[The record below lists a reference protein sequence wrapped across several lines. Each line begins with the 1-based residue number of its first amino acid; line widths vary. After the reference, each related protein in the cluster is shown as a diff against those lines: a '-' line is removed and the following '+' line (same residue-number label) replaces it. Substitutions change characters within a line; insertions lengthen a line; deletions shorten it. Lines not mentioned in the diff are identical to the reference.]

1 MTPARF
7 RWGALLILLG
17 LILLL
22 RNLEVIDSN
31 YFWTGFLIYFPIL
44 LIAIGVEKIFTR
56 TKLQAI
62 SYATT
67 VVIFGGGL
75 YLAMSGSRGDAAG
88 ADFFQETSYNWN
100 EDSGVR
106 ELHAVL
112 DLGRGN
118 LTVRDAT
125 DELVYAQ
132 FNEFSSKPEIER
144 TVENGIGNIKF
155 KGKGTRFLGGLVKI
169 ETGEDADWYLSFSK
183 VLPLVLECSGSQ
195 SDIHLNLSTTPVK
208 QLKVDAEE
216 ATVYLKLGDLEREL
230 KVDVTGT
237 DSDVRLRVPVTAGLK
252 VSGISDEQYLKQVG
266 LERRN
271 GWYVNEGYD
280 TMRSKI
286 DVNLDDTQ
294 SSLSIDYY

>member
-7 RWGALLILLG
+7 RWGALLVLVG

-22 RNLEVIDSN
+22 RNLDVIDSN

-44 LIAIGVEKIFTR
+44 LIAIGIEKIFTR
-56 TKLQAI
+56 SKFQAV

-67 VVIFGGGL
+67 VLVFAGGL
-75 YLAMSGSRGDAAG
+75 YLALSGSHSSSGG
-88 ADFFQETSYNWN
+88 DFFQETSYNWT
-100 EDSGVR
+100 DDAAVK

-125 DELVYAQ
+125 DELVFAQ

-144 TVENGIGNIKF
+144 SVDGGVGNIRF
-155 KGKGTRFLGGLVKI
+155 TGKGSRFLGGLVKI
-169 ETGEDADWYLSFSK
+169 ETGEDADWYLSFSN
-183 VLPLVLECSGSQ
+183 VLPLILECNGSQ
-195 SDIHLNLSTTPVK
+195 SDIHLNLATTPVK

-216 ATVYLKLGDLEREL
+216 ATVYLKLGDLEDRVN
-230 KVDVTGT
+230 VDVSGS
-237 DSDVRLRVPVTAGLK
+237 DSDVRLRIPITAGLR
-252 VSGISDEQYLKQVG
+252 VSGITDEQYLKQVG
-266 LERRN
+266 LERHN
-271 GWYVNEGYD
+271 GWFTNAGYD

-286 DVNLDDTQ
+286 DVNLDDKQ
-294 SSLSIDYY
+294 SSLSIDFY

>member
-7 RWGALLILLG
+7 RWGALLVLLG

-44 LIAIGVEKIFTR
+44 LIAIGIEKIFAR

-67 VVIFGGGL
+67 VLVFAGGL
-75 YLAMSGSRGDAAG
+75 YLAMSGSHSSSGG
-88 ADFFQETSYNWN
+88 DFFQETSYNWT
-100 EDSGVR
+100 DDAAVK

-125 DELVYAQ
+125 DELVFAQ

-144 TVENGIGNIKF
+144 SVSGGIGNIRF
-155 KGKGTRFLGGLVKI
+155 TGKGSRFLGGLVKI

-183 VLPLVLECSGSQ
+183 ILPLVLECNGSQ
-195 SDIHLNLSTTPVK
+195 SDIHLNLATTPVK

-216 ATVYLKLGDLEREL
+216 ATVYLKLGDLEDRVT
-230 KVDVTGT
+230 VDVTGS
-237 DSDVRLRVPVTAGLK
+237 DSDVRLRVPITAGLR
-252 VSGISDEQYLKQVG
+252 VSGITDEQYLKQVG
-266 LERRN
+266 LERHN
-271 GWYVNEGYD
+271 GWFTNAGYD

-286 DVNLDDTQ
+286 DVNLDDKQ
-294 SSLSIDYY
+294 SSLSIDFY

>member
-22 RNLEVIDSN
+22 RNLDVIDSN

-44 LIAIGVEKIFTR
+44 LIAIGIEKIFTR

-62 SYATT
+62 AYATT
-67 VVIFGGGL
+67 VLIFGGGL
-75 YLAMSGSRGDAAG
+75 YLALSSGHNDVGG
-88 ADFFQETSYNWN
+88 ADFFRETSYNWN
-100 EDSGVR
+100 DDSAVK
-106 ELHAVL
+106 ELHATL
-112 DLGRGN
+112 DLGHGN

-132 FNEFSSKPEIER
+132 FNEMTSKPEIDR
-144 TVENGIGNIKF
+144 SVSDGVGNITF

-169 ETGEDADWYLSFSK
+169 ETGENADWYVSFSK
-183 VLPLVLECSGSQ
+183 VLPLVLECNGSQ
-195 SDIHLNLSTTPVK
+195 SDIHLNLATTPVK
-208 QLKVDAEE
+208 QLKVDADQ
-216 ATVYLKLGDLEREL
+216 ATIYLKLGDLEKDV
-230 KVDVTGT
+230 KVDVTGS
-237 DSDVRLRVPVTAGLK
+237 DSDVRLRVPMNAGLR
-252 VSGISDEQYLKQVG
+252 VTGISDEEYLKQVG
-266 LERRN
+266 LERHN
-271 GWYVNEGYD
+271 GWFTNAGYD

-286 DVNLDDTQ
+286 DVNLDDKQ